1 MTVPV
6 PNHRLTHNASR
17 RARHNRAAAH
27 PVQLMPYLG
36 QADCGLRSCGL
47 AALKLVSSSSR

>member
-17 RARHNRAAAH
+17 RARHHRAAAH